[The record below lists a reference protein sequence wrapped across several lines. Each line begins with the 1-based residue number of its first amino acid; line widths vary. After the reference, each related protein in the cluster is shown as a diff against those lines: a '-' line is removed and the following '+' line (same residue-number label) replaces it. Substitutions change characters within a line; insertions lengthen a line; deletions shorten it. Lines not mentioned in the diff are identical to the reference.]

1 MRVKMIFFV
10 IFISLYSLFAALNMT
25 NVSKIRFGFAT
36 IENVPVFLTITIS
49 FALGTLFMLPF
60 VFTKK
65 KDKVPPADDKKALKE
80 AKKEAKKNKDIY
92 NNNVETT
99 DEFKI

>member
-1 MRVKMIFFV
+1 MFF
-10 IFISLYSLFAALNMT
+10 FIVFICLYALFAALNMN
-25 NVSKIRFGFAT
+25 NVSRIHFGFAA

-65 KDKVPPADDKKALKE
+65 KEKAVPADDKKAMKE
-80 AKKEAKKNKDIY
+80 AKKEAKMNKDIY
-92 NNNVETT
+92 DSNVETT
-99 DEFKI
+99 ADEFKI